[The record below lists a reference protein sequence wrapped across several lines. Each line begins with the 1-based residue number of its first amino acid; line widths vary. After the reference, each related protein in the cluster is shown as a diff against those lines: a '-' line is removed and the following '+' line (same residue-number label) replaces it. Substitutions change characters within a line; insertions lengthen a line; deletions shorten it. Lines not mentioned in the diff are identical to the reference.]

1 MSQGHQI
8 ETPSY
13 IIANNL
19 QPAYS
24 IYITNQLMTP
34 IVQLFSLIMDEKKAA
49 AMFDDAL
56 RIEKNKSKGHTEITK
71 WFSVG

>member
-1 MSQGHQI
+1 
-8 ETPSY
+8 
-13 IIANNL
+13 
-19 QPAYS
+19 
-24 IYITNQLMTP
+24 MTP